1 MPVDEDC
8 MELNRIRVLLVD
20 DQRTVVSEI
29 RRLLSAHEE
38 IDLDS
43 VANAAVAV
51 DVARALR
58 PDVILQAL
66 DLREED
72 GFELLAA
79 YRRTSVISEVPVI
92 LLAGTTDAGMRTEAF
107 ERGAD
112 DFLESVPEEVE
123 LVARIRMQAERRR
136 AAGETRRVRSSLE
149 DANRDISRLKARLED
164 VTQVSAETIG
174 RDRAWLE
181 SITELDAELNAF
193 QNFDLLLD
201 RILVRARRACDAESG
216 VIFTIDGERLKC
228 RHIQN
233 DQLEARGDRHF
244 TQAIDRPLTMD
255 TVAGTVALS
264 GQPIRVEDAYRI
276 PSRFDCVYDQ
286 GRDIAT
292 GYRTRALLSIPLRTS
307 DSEVRGVLQIANP
320 GGESEPRGFTPEDEK
335 VVEHFA
341 TLAAVAIERTA
352 MTEALVLRMIAM
364 AEVRDPSETGAHVQ
378 RVAGYSIILYQGW
391 ADLHGI
397 EDEERERNL
406 DRLRTAAMLHD
417 VGKVGIPDA
426 ILKKPGKLDEHEY
439 ALMQRHT
446 VIGARLFKGMRTDFD
461 EVARQVALHHHER
474 WDGAG
479 YPGPIEIEAD
489 LGEPTIP
496 VHRGLVGEDIPLFAR
511 IVGIADVYD
520 ALSSR
525 RSYKEPWP
533 EDQVLDIIRG
543 ESGKHFDPELV
554 QILLQKIKEFR
565 RVGRRFGD

>member
-1 MPVDEDC
+1 

-20 DQRTVVSEI
+20 DQRTVASEI
-29 RRLLSAHEE
+29 RRLLSTHEE

-72 GFELLAA
+72 GFELLDA
-79 YRRTSVISEVPVI
+79 YRRTSVISEIPVI
-92 LLAGTTDAGMRTEAF
+92 VLAGSRGMERRTEAF
-107 ERGAD
+107 AKGAA
-112 DFLESVPEEVE
+112 DFLESVPEKIE

-149 DANRDISRLKARLED
+149 DANRDISRLKTRLED
-164 VTQVSAETIG
+164 ANRGLSQTIG

-181 SITELDAELNAF
+181 SITQLDAELNAF

-201 RILVRARRACDAESG
+201 RILVRTRRACEAESG
-216 VIFTIDGERLKC
+216 VIFTIDGDRLKC

-244 TQAIDRPLTMD
+244 TQAIDRSLTMD

-264 GQPIRVEDAYRI
+264 GNSIRVEDAYRI
-276 PSRFDCVYDQ
+276 PARLECVYDK

-307 DSEVRGVLQIANP
+307 DAVVRGVLQIANP
-320 GGESEPRGFTPEDEK
+320 GGESAMREFTAEDEQ

-378 RVAGYSIILYQGW
+378 RVAGYSIILYRAW
-391 ADLHGI
+391 AERHDVP
-397 EDEERERNL
+397 DEERDRNL

-417 VGKVGIPDA
+417 VGKIGIPDA
-426 ILKKPGKLDEHEY
+426 ILKKPGKLDTHEY

-461 EVARQVALHHHER
+461 EVAREVALHHHER

-479 YPGPIEIEAD
+479 YPGPLEIDAD
-489 LGEPTIP
+489 LGEPTVP

-533 EDQVLDIIRG
+533 EDQVLGIIRD

-554 QILLQKIKEFR
+554 EILLAHSTEFR